1 MCCTGRR
8 GPITVIYSR
17 VSDQTCLEPDIE
29 VDVTDV
35 LKNSSSQAIKG
46 VQVHAQKQK
55 QRIAASKVNAES
67 CPKARGLV
75 PK

>member
-1 MCCTGRR
+1 MG
-8 GPITVIYSR
+8 GPTVAPK
-17 VSDQTCLEPDIE
+17 VQAALDAAMLNLEPDIE